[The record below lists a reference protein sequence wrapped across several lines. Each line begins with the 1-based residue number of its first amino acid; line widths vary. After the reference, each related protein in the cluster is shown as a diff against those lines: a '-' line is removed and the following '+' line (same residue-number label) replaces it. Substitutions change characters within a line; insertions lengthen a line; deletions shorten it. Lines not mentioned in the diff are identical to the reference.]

1 MAANNYNVTR
11 QFRDQVWVE
20 DDVYHCEV
28 IYTLFVFTA
37 ITWKWEMVHLNL
49 DQNYYRQSKF
59 SQNVPNC
66 AENYLGTSYQIYFR
80 Y

>member
-1 MAANNYNVTR
+1 MQLLRLMAANNYNVTR

-37 ITWKWEMVHLNL
+37 IMLKWEMVHLEFGP
-49 DQNYYRQSKF
+49 KI
-59 SQNVPNC
+59 VP
-66 AENYLGTSYQIYFR
+66 
-80 Y
+80 